1 MSDSQEL
8 PPPMEPATQA
18 DNQDLSQEV
27 SQPPPA
33 KIAASPAPSVP
44 STPSK
49 EPAAKRRKVPLQP
62 ASEEIMLDM
71 MSKDKNADKIRKH
84 IVGTAD
90 IHMTKLDWV
99 KKIGDYGQERLLDN
113 TRLKNIM
120 NRVILDPPLF
130 CVHVMVVQVS
140 GMNFLSPISVH
151 HFFVFSLQRTI
162 SS

>member
-1 MSDSQEL
+1 MSDSQE
-8 PPPMEPATQA
+8 PSPPMEPATQA
-18 DNQDLSQEV
+18 NNQDLSQEV

-33 KIAASPAPSVP
+33 KIAASPSVP
-44 STPSK
+44 STPSQ

-84 IVGTAD
+84 IIGTAD
-90 IHMTKLDWV
+90 IHVTKLDWV

-140 GMNFLSPISVH
+140 GMNFYSPISVNH
-151 HFFVFSLQRTI
+151 YFVFSLEKTI